1 MMTLDEIYAIQR
13 TLKTGI
19 TFPQNFLC
27 IGKGL
32 KYRPFRD
39 LRYVH
44 EADRSKEHVEN
55 CWKAGLYSCL
65 FP

>member
-55 CWKAGLYSCL
+55 C
-65 FP
+65 